1 MTEILTFF
9 QYLIAF
15 LAVLSLIVIV
25 HECGHFFVARFFGV
39 KVEEFSFGFGKE
51 LWARTDKKGTRWKVC
66 LIPLGGYVKMLGDED
81 ASSSSHSLENVPES
95 ERAHTFVEQAR
106 WKQALIIVAGPGMNY
121 VFAIILLMG
130 LFMTVGEV
138 KIPPVVGGLMD
149 GYPAQAAGLQV
160 GDRILTI
167 NEKEISDYTDISR
180 VVQISDYGKPLTVKV
195 RRGEEELSFTLRPK
209 EEEGENQVP
218 LIGIQSSTQTEVS
231 LNRLNP
237 WAAFKLSL
245 KFSYDMT
252 RDTLTYLGQVLTG
265 ARSAKEMRG
274 PVGIA
279 EASGDA
285 SKQGLLSFILFVI
298 QISLGVG
305 LMNLLPVPVLDGGHL
320 LIYLIEGIIRRPLPE
335 KVQRILMSIGLFVL
349 LGLFLWTMIQDIPRI
364 IQRVFLK

>member
-1 MTEILTFF
+1 MTEILTFV

-15 LAVLSLIVIV
+15 LAVLSLIVVV

-51 LWARTDKKGTRWKVC
+51 LWAKTDKKGTRWKIC

-81 ASSSSHSLENVPES
+81 ASSSSYSLDKVPEG
-95 ERAHTFVEQAR
+95 ERKYTFAGQAR
-106 WKQALIIVAGPGMNY
+106 WKQALIIVAGPAMNY

-138 KIPPVVGGLMD
+138 KFPPVIGGLMD
-149 GYPAQAAGLQV
+149 GYPAQTAGLQI
-160 GDRILTI
+160 GDRILTV
-167 NEKEISDYTDISR
+167 NDKEINDYTDISR
-180 VVQISDYGKPLTVKV
+180 IVQISDYGRPLTIKV
-195 RRGEEELSFTLRPK
+195 LRNKETLSFTLLPK
-209 EEEGENQVP
+209 QEEGDNKIP
-218 LIGIQSSTQTEVS
+218 LIGIQSSAQTEVS
-231 LNRLNP
+231 FNRLNP

-245 KFSYDMT
+245 KFAYDMT
-252 RDTLTYLGQVLTG
+252 KDTLTYLGQVLTG
-265 ARSAKEMRG
+265 SRSAKEMRG

-285 SKQGLLSFILFVI
+285 SKEGGLSFLLFII

-305 LMNLLPVPVLDGGHL
+305 FMNLLPVPVLDGGHL
-320 LIYLIEGIIRRPLPE
+320 LIYLIEGLIRRPLPE
-335 KVQRILMSIGLFVL
+335 KVQKFLMSIGLFVL
-349 LGLFLWTMIQDIPRI
+349 LGLFLWTMALDIPRI